1 MKINLKAVHFDADQK
16 LVDYIEKKTAK
27 LGQFFDRITDAQV
40 FLKLENSGQVRDK
53 IVELKLMVPGD
64 ILMATEMSK
73 TFEAATDAAVD
84 NMKRQLNKHKERVQS
99 KASGAK
105 SSPS

>member
-1 MKINLKAVHFDADQK
+1 MKVQITAVHFDADQK
-16 LVDYIEKKTAK
+16 LIDFIDRKTSK

-64 ILMATEMSK
+64 ILIATDISK
-73 TFEAATDAAVD
+73 SFEAATDGVVD
-84 NMKRQLNKHKERVQS
+84 NMKRQLTKHKERIQV
-99 KASGAK
+99 K
-105 SSPS
+105 SHHPKPSS